1 MAIFQVGLAAQNY
14 QDQPSFEGSGGFTI
28 DPVRVKFTFLD
39 IENIKNNY
47 PRLAEK
53 YGTYDSLSC
62 ILFDSFQNPILEPI
76 GETFEDNLV
85 ENYNFARPLFPNMRQ
100 VPLLNEI
107 AYIVSF
113 PSVRVQDPRNIDTNQ
128 TDYYYFL
135 PINLWNT
142 AHQNAFP
149 DPVEEFTE
157 MENPTLKKDAYNNNA
172 AGSIKNTT
180 QPQFYTE
187 SISLGNTFQDKDD
200 VHNLQP
206 YEGDIIYE
214 GRWGQSIRFGSTV
227 KNKNPWSDSGNDGD
241 PILILRNGAASVNT
255 EPWVPVNENINQ
267 DSGSIYFGTTQVIPI
282 AVGSSNYDSY
292 TSNPPT
298 IPNQYSGSQVI
309 INSGRVLINSQ
320 TDHVMLSSG
329 LSINLNAAQ
338 SVNIDTD
345 NIVIQSNK
353 MYLGSKE
360 ANEPLLLGNA
370 TVDVL
375 NSLID
380 VLKQFL
386 DITGN
391 PSIMISTPAA
401 TPLAPL
407 NAISQTISNSLSLI
421 QRDLESIKS
430 KDNFTI

>member
-1 MAIFQVGLAAQNY
+1 MSVFQVGLAAQNY
-14 QDQPSFEGSGGFTI
+14 QNQPSFLGNGGFSI
-28 DPVRVKFTFLD
+28 EAVRVKFAFIN
-39 IENIKNNY
+39 IEETKTNY
-47 PRLAEK
+47 PRLYDK
-53 YGTYDSLSC
+53 YKNYYILNS
-62 ILFDSFQNPILEPI
+62 ILFDSFTSPTLELS
-76 GETFEDNLV
+76 EDFEDNLINV
-85 ENYNFARPLFPNMRQ
+85 YSIARPLFPNVNQ
-100 VPLLNEI
+100 IPLINELTYII
-107 AYIVSF
+107 AL
-113 PSVRVQDPRNIDTNQ
+113 PSTRVQDPLNVDTNQ
-128 TDYYYFL
+128 TDYYYFT
-135 PINLWNT
+135 PMNLWGT
-142 AHQNAFP
+142 VHQNAFP
-149 DPVEEFTE
+149 DPVESTIKQNEPSTKQQSYTE
-157 MENPTLKKDAYNNNA
+157 NQ
-172 AGSIKNTT
+172 AGSVKNGS
-180 QPQFYTE
+180 PAQFDTE

-241 PILILRNGAASVNT
+241 PILILRNGAAPVNT

-267 DSGSIYFGTTQVIPI
+267 DLGSIYFGTTQVIPI
-282 AVGSSNYDSY
+282 IVGSSNYDSY

-345 NIVIQSNK
+345 NVVVQSNK

>member
-1 MAIFQVGLAAQNY
+1 M
-14 QDQPSFEGSGGFTI
+14 
-28 DPVRVKFTFLD
+28 
-39 IENIKNNY
+39 
-47 PRLAEK
+47 
-53 YGTYDSLSC
+53 
-62 ILFDSFQNPILEPI
+62 
-76 GETFEDNLV
+76 
-85 ENYNFARPLFPNMRQ
+85 
-100 VPLLNEI
+100 
-107 AYIVSF
+107 
-113 PSVRVQDPRNIDTNQ
+113 
-128 TDYYYFL
+128 
-135 PINLWNT
+135 
-142 AHQNAFP
+142 
-149 DPVEEFTE
+149 
-157 MENPTLKKDAYNNNA
+157 
-172 AGSIKNTT
+172 
-180 QPQFYTE
+180 
-187 SISLGNTFQDKDD
+187 
-200 VHNLQP
+200 
-206 YEGDIIYE
+206 
-214 GRWGQSIRFGSTV
+214 
-227 KNKNPWSDSGNDGD
+227 
-241 PILILRNGAASVNT
+241 
-255 EPWVPVNENINQ
+255 
-267 DSGSIYFGTTQVIPI
+267 
-282 AVGSSNYDSY
+282 GSSNYDSY

-345 NIVIQSNK
+345 NIVVQSNK

>member
-1 MAIFQVGLAAQNY
+1 MSVFQVGLAAQSY
-14 QDQPSFEGSGGFTI
+14 QNQPSFLGNGGFSI
-28 DPVRVKFTFLD
+28 EAVRVKFAFIN
-39 IENIKNNY
+39 IEETKTNY
-47 PRLAEK
+47 PRLYDK
-53 YGTYDSLSC
+53 YKNYYILNS
-62 ILFDSFQNPILEPI
+62 ILFDSFTSPTLELS
-76 GETFEDNLV
+76 EDFEDNLINV
-85 ENYNFARPLFPNMRQ
+85 YSIARPLFPNVNQ
-100 VPLLNEI
+100 IPLINELTYII
-107 AYIVSF
+107 AL
-113 PSVRVQDPRNIDTNQ
+113 PSTRVQDPLNVDTNQ
-128 TDYYYFL
+128 TDYYYFT
-135 PINLWNT
+135 PMNLWGT
-142 AHQNAFP
+142 VHQNAFP
-149 DPVEEFTE
+149 DPIESTIKQNEPSTKQQSYTE
-157 MENPTLKKDAYNNNA
+157 NQ
-172 AGSIKNTT
+172 AGSVKNGS
-180 QPQFYTE
+180 PAQFDTE
-187 SISLGNTFQDKDD
+187 SIYLGNTFQDKDD

-241 PILILRNGAASVNT
+241 PILILRNGATSVNT

-267 DSGSIYFGTTQVIPI
+267 DLGSIYFGTTQVIPI
-282 AVGSSNYDSY
+282 TVGSSNYDSY

-345 NIVIQSNK
+345 NIVVQSNK